1 MKKKKILFTAY
12 NLGMGGVEKSL
23 VNLLNNLDY
32 NKYDVTLYLQLAS
45 GEFIDQVNKNVNIY
59 GYNLSKLK
67 NKILKRISNILKYI
81 IILIKN
87 FKKYDFSCCYAPG
100 YPLSS
105 ILALFGSSSNAAWL
119 HTNIVTYMSQGD
131 WYEKVKGKKSDDTT
145 KKVKFFIN
153 RMFFRQFKN
162 QIFVSQNAMDAYL
175 DIYPKDKNKCKV
187 IYNIINGKEM
197 IEKSKEMVD
206 LKRDKVK
213 TFIHVGRHTES
224 DKRITRIINAA
235 EKLRKNYDF
244 KILLVGDGI
253 DNSLYREMV
262 KKLKLEKYVI
272 FTGKKTNPFPYYKIS
287 DALILSS
294 EFEGY
299 PTVFL
304 EAMILNIPIITTNVS
319 DAEKDIKD
327 KYGIVV
333 DNDDD
338 SIYYGMKMFLEKEYN
353 FSKFD
358 YSEYNNSNIKK
369 LEEIF
374 YGKN

>member
-12 NLGMGGVEKSL
+12 NLGIGGVEKAL
-23 VNLLNNLDY
+23 VNLLNNMDY

-45 GEFIDQVNKNVNIY
+45 GEFLDQVDKNVKIY

-67 NKILKRISNILKYI
+67 NKILKRISNILKYLF
-81 IILIKN
+81 ILIKN

-119 HTNIVTYMSQGD
+119 HTNISTYMSQSD
-131 WYEKVKGKKSDDTT
+131 WYEKVRGKKTEDTT
-145 KKVKFFIN
+145 KKVKYFVN
-153 RMFFRQFKN
+153 RMYFRQFKN
-162 QIFVSQNAMDAYL
+162 KIFVSQNAMNAYL
-175 DIYPKDKNKCKV
+175 NIYPKDKCKV
-187 IYNIINGKEM
+187 IYNIIDGKEI
-197 IEKSKEMVD
+197 IEKSKIEIE
-206 LKRDKVK
+206 LKKDNVK

-235 EKLRKNYDF
+235 EKLKKDYNF

-272 FTGKKTNPFPYYKIS
+272 FLGKKTNPFPYYKIS

-294 EFEGY
+294 KFEGY

-319 DAEKDIKD
+319 DAENDIKD

-333 DNDDD
+333 DNNDD
-338 SIYYGMKMFLEKEYN
+338 SIYYGMKMFLDKSYK
-353 FSKFD
+353 FKKFD
-358 YSEYNNSNIKK
+358 YSDYNSENIKK
-369 LEEIF
+369 MEEIF
-374 YGKN
+374 YGKI